1 MKDVFTV
8 VCQQLA
14 QLRSKGAL
22 DVELYE
28 QKLNDNANDE
38 NNLKNHMAE
47 GRAALLFLNNGF
59 TVKMRES
66 PDLEIAFNGETAYVE
81 VKRFRPK
88 EQDLLDEKAMEEQS
102 RKYRNSGNQE
112 DNILV
117 PIGDTTETEGK
128 QVWVQMADVAQSKV
142 GQYREDAPNILMI
155 ESDSDSTEA
164 TLTSAAHEIEDRVR
178 QEQDAR
184 LRKLNVMMLVNCG
197 LYTVGREGPYNVEF
211 CPLTTARTRM
221 SYEMGQRLATIRLG

>member
-14 QLRSKGAL
+14 QLRSKGAI
-22 DVELYE
+22 DVEVYE
-28 QKLNDNANDE
+28 QKLNNNANDE

-66 PDLEIAFNGETAYVE
+66 PDLEIAFNGETVYVE

-88 EQDLLDEKAMEEQS
+88 EQDILDEKAMEEQA
-102 RKYRNSGNQE
+102 RKYRNSGNEE

-117 PIGDTTETEGK
+117 AIGDTAVTEGK
-128 QVWVQMADVAQSKV
+128 PVWAQMADVAQSKV
-142 GQYREDAPNILMI
+142 GQYREDAPNILII

-164 TLTSAAHEIEDRVR
+164 TLTSAAHEVEDRIH
-178 QEQDAR
+178 EGQDAR
-184 LRKLNVMMLVNCG
+184 LHKLNAMILINCG
-197 LYTVGREGPYNVEF
+197 LYTVGRDGPYNVEF
-211 CPLTTARTRM
+211 CLLATGMTQM
-221 SYEMGQRLATIRLG
+221 SHEIGQRVATIKLG

>member
-14 QLRSKGAL
+14 QLRSKGVI
-22 DVELYE
+22 DVEVYE

-66 PDLEIAFNGETAYVE
+66 PDLEIAFNRETVYVE

-88 EQDLLDEKAMEEQS
+88 EQDLLDKKAMEEQS
-102 RKYRNSGNQE
+102 RKYEHSGNEE

-117 PIGDTTETEGK
+117 PIGDTTVTEGK
-128 QVWVQMADVAQSKV
+128 PVWAQMADVAQSKV
-142 GQYREDAPNILMI
+142 GQYKEAAPNILMI
-155 ESDSDSTEA
+155 ASDSDSTEA
-164 TLTSAAHEIEDRVR
+164 TLTAAAHEVEERIREGP
-178 QEQDAR
+178 DAR
-184 LRKLNVMMLVNCG
+184 LSKLNAMILINCG
-197 LYTVGREGPYNVEF
+197 LYTVGRDGPYNVEF
-211 CPLTTARTRM
+211 CLLATGVTQM
-221 SYEMGQRLATIRLG
+221 SHDMVQRLATIKLG